1 MEPALRFVSLE
12 LSELEQLHLDLAF
25 TLGLEPGELS
35 RALAATVGPSELDT
49 EQLGLLLK
57 GVLHRLIGLEVE
69 L

>member
-1 MEPALRFVSLE
+1 LE